1 MPVSKLVAPVAI
13 IVLLFLTLI
22 STTDNDILAY
32 EDVDFMN
39 GVSFVA
45 PANRIMGDVFQ
56 DVIEINAS
64 WVAIMP
70 YAFAN
75 GNVPEIQF
83 DQERQWWGERTSGV
97 IETIHLAKQKNLRI
111 LLKPHVWVRGQGWTG
126 EFMLQNEVDWKTW
139 EVNYEKYILHF
150 ASLADSLNIEA
161 FCVGLEYK
169 NAVRQ
174 RPEFWRKLLLETRKI
189 YKGKITYAANWDNY
203 QNIPFWDDVDFIGI
217 NAYFP
222 LSMEDTPEVSA
233 LNAAW
238 KEKKSG
244 LADFSRKYKKPI
256 VFTEYGYRSM
266 DRAAGNQWELEHHR
280 KSNGAP
286 NMDVQSNAYTALFES
301 VWSEPWFGGG
311 FLWKWYP
318 ELADDMSFTSSDYTP
333 QNKPAENVIR
343 NWYKKR

>member
-1 MPVSKLVAPVAI
+1 MPHAKIVGPVAI
-13 IVLLFLTLI
+13 IVLLLLTLI
-22 STTDNDILAY
+22 STTDNSIMAY
-32 EDVDFMN
+32 EDMEFIN

-45 PANRIMGDVFQ
+45 PADRFNSDAFQ
-56 DVIEINAS
+56 DVIDINAT
-64 WVAIMP
+64 WVAVMP

-83 DQERQWWGERTSGV
+83 DQERQWLGERTEGV
-97 IETIHLAKQKNLRI
+97 IETVRLARHKNLKI

-126 EFMLQNEVDWKTW
+126 DFVLQNEIDWKAW
-139 EVNYEKYILHF
+139 EVNYEQYIPHF

-169 NAVRQ
+169 NAVRE
-174 RPEFWRKLLLETRKI
+174 RPEFWRKLILKTRKI

-203 QNIPFWDDVDFIGI
+203 QNIPFWDEVDFIGI

-222 LSMEDTPEVSA
+222 LSPEDTPTVSS
-233 LNAAW
+233 LIGAW
-238 KEKKSG
+238 KEKGAG
-244 LADFSRKYKKPI
+244 LGDFSRKHQKPI
-256 VFTEYGYRSM
+256 VFTEYGYRSI
-266 DRAAGNQWELEHHR
+266 DRAAGNQWELELR
-280 KSNGAP
+280 GKYNGAP
-286 NMDVQSNAYTALFES
+286 NMDVQINAYTALFES

-318 ELADDMSFTSSDYTP
+318 KLPKNSSFANSDYTP